1 MTDDA
6 MLEKL
11 KADRQLCLLRL
22 RRYGVATGGLSV
34 AAFAVHYVFH
44 FPPLSNRF
52 RCVNVLF
59 LNFYLLCFP
68 ATWRARD
75 VNWLWIKQRPAG
87 LFQGA
92 SFKIMPLL
100 VASHKPPSPM
110 PARITRLA
118 IAR

>member
-44 FPPLSNRF
+44 FPPL
-52 RCVNVLF
+52 
-59 LNFYLLCFP
+59 LNTC
-68 ATWRARD
+68 A
-75 VNWLWIKQRPAG
+75 
-87 LFQGA
+87 
-92 SFKIMPLL
+92 L
-100 VASHKPPSPM
+100 VACMWLAVANFGIAYTILSLHIRRISHD
-110 PARITRLA
+110 
-118 IAR
+118 